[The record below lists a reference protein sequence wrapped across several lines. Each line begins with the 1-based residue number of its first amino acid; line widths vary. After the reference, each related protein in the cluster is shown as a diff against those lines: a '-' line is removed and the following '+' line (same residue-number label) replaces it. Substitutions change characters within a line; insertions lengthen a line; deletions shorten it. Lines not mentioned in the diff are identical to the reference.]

1 MKIVQT
7 WSKGHTYTNSRPGQ
21 YLTHAHSHV
30 TRAVAAMHS
39 CLALT
44 GAHQK
49 TENRCFFFFFF
60 LGGGGGG
67 FEAGRHGRVQCQ
79 VTHLTTQT
87 QDHNTE
93 RQKTV
98 YYKIKCLRMC
108 TITPK
113 VAGVISPATPYKSTQ
128 QDEHLQH
135 FRTS

>member
-7 WSKGHTYTNSRPGQ
+7 WSKGHTYTNPRPGQ

-30 TRAVAAMHS
+30 TRVVAAMHS
-39 CLALT
+39 CFALT

-49 TENRCFFFFFF
+49 MENPCFFFFVV
-60 LGGGGGG
+60 GGGGL

-93 RQKTV
+93 RHKTV